1 MARGS
6 RAGAPRVIM
15 ATRLNMLKDREE
27 EMRTADSVENPVASL
42 HRTGLGADVQKREL
56 VQSSRVVIVEVEDAR
71 VRVVGVVEHT
81 QSSVE

>member
-1 MARGS
+1 
-6 RAGAPRVIM
+6 
-15 ATRLNMLKDREE
+15 MLKDREE

-42 HRTGLGADVQKREL
+42 HRTGLRADVQKREL